1 MKSIVFA
8 AAFALASSQAFAMDS
23 LSDLKWKNRVVII
36 FGASTDPE
44 ASQQTVA
51 IKEQTSE
58 LADRDMVV
66 LRVSGDGVHPV
77 YGKSPRVVDAQ
88 ALKKDVGVEDDGFHV
103 VLIGKDGGVKL
114 RSERPVGGLE
124 MFDLID
130 RMPMRKSGRG

>member
-1 MKSIVFA
+1 MKSIVLA
-8 AAFALASSQAFAMDS
+8 TAFALASSQVFAMDS
-23 LSDLKWKNRVVII
+23 LSELKWKNRVVII
-36 FGASTDPE
+36 FGAYTDRE
-44 ASQQTVA
+44 AEQQTAA

-66 LRVSGDGVHPV
+66 LRVLGDEVRPV
-77 YGKSPRVVDAQ
+77 YGKSQQVVDAQ

-103 VLIGKDGGVKL
+103 VLIGKDGRVKL

-130 RMPMRKSGRG
+130 RMPMRRSGRG